1 MQKYLSVQSEDRV
14 TTISIQRP
22 PLNIINL
29 ELIEELIDAINSAR
43 FQQDCKVL
51 VLRSKLDNV
60 FSAGADVKEH
70 LPDQADMLISKFEKL
85 ISEIIAFPR
94 PTIGVVNGK
103 CLGGG
108 MELALACDFVLADKN
123 AVFGQPE
130 VSVGVFPPIATAI
143 YWRLT
148 GVRNTAKIVLTGR
161 SFSAAEALL
170 MGLVS
175 YVANDEKELERI
187 FQELVGDFKSKST
200 VVLEFAKR
208 AMRDSLSLS
217 LEGALSNSSRLYL
230 NELMKTT
237 DSVEGLTAFIEKR
250 KPAWSDK

>member
-70 LPDQADMLISKFEKL
+70 LPNQADMLISKFEKL

-130 VSVGVFPPIATAI
+130 ISVGVFPPIATAI

-148 GVRNTAKIVLTGR
+148 GVRNTAKIVLTGK
-161 SFSAAEALL
+161 SFSAAEALS
-170 MGLVS
+170 MALVS
-175 YVANDEKELERI
+175 YIANDEKELERI
-187 FQELVGDFKSKST
+187 FQELVGDLKSKST